1 MEDPAQQ
8 LELITANFLGDDE
21 KVHTNLPWILNL
33 LTNNDLLWRLH
44 HVAEEANDLNNLT
57 KGSLATRAISALHK
71 WSVRLSSLLSSK
83 APTTQWAAACLIRI
97 SVEQAYSA
105 FQKEA
110 RSWCNGLLTAMK
122 TPNSTYVGDIV
133 RAVTKLLVK
142 SKVFPSLQRDLNQMY
157 LAKVITGICD
167 IIARSTP
174 VEPNILADLQ
184 NIITTFPNGAKAHS
198 ERIEVICFDII
209 MRLHEEKQ
217 SVRAA
222 TGCIVVLA
230 QLKREKGGDYGESK
244 IIDRVC
250 ASVKELLDEIF
261 SSIDAETTTREASNG
276 LILPPVSGGYHI
288 ELPVRISQLQAIVT
302 VLSTIL
308 SVTTQSFRV
317 ESVVALI
324 RRMYAGAGKAQW
336 YDLGNAFGPK
346 YLRLLVPLVCITANQ
361 LLTIL
366 LSRKVWTDVEFTWTI
381 CAKALEHSRYHH
393 TLRLSGY
400 QLISKAIATF
410 GCEIVRIGSSTL
422 SKAVLHDMNAYTKP
436 VSVRDPST
444 AQQSKKRKLDS
455 VDTTKNLEA
464 PDDWDLRIAALNV
477 LEHLILFGQ
486 AEANQIDISPLTHSL
501 VSCVF
506 ASATRNA
513 PDDAKHG
520 YQYQMLKCLLA
531 AMQSCTGRNG
541 DVLALGIKVFASF
554 LYHPDVRVREL
565 CKRGLIVSDLIIH
578 PRLPRFEY
586 TTTVEKYASPLEDEF
601 EPIASTSSN
610 VTGNQRDVA
619 PDRPVT
625 NPVTNPGAIP
635 TYDQA
640 IPAKRR
646 TSVTKV
652 HVQPTV
658 GKAVVPDI
666 AFKVVETQEVESV
679 TETAIVRETLV
690 HSREYQPNE
699 VSMDSTT
706 MSNSDTPPVEN
717 VGPKEGPSDDTADPM
732 DADDDGLP
740 EISVNDDDDEDEL
753 PEINIDEEEEEESE

>member
-8 LELITANFLGDDE
+8 LELITANLLGDDE
-21 KVHTNLPWILNL
+21 KIHTSLPWILNL
-33 LTNNDLLWRLH
+33 LTNNDLLWRLNYA
-44 HVAEEANDLNNLT
+44 AEEANDLNNVT
-57 KGSLATRAISALHK
+57 KSSPATRAISVLHK

-83 APTTQWAAACLIRI
+83 TPTTQWAAACLIRI
-97 SVEQAYSA
+97 SAEQAYSA

-142 SKVFPSLQRDLNQMY
+142 SKAFPSLQRDLNQMY
-157 LAKVITGICD
+157 LAKVIAAICD
-167 IIARSTP
+167 IMVRSTP
-174 VEPNILADLQ
+174 VEPNILIDLQ
-184 NIITTFPNGAKAHS
+184 SIITTFPNGAKAHS

-209 MRLHEEKQ
+209 TRLHEEKQ

-230 QLKREKGGDYGESK
+230 QLKREKGGDSGESK
-244 IIDRVC
+244 IIERVC
-250 ASVKELLDEIF
+250 ASVNELLDEIF
-261 SSIDAETTTREASNG
+261 SSIDAETTTRETNKG

-288 ELPVRISQLQAIVT
+288 ELPVRISQLQAIIT

-324 RRMYAGAGKAQW
+324 RRIYAGAGKVQ
-336 YDLGNAFGPK
+336 YDDGNSFGPM
-346 YLRLLVPLVCITANQ
+346 YLRLLVPLVCIAANQ

-366 LSRKVWTDVEFTWTI
+366 LSRKIWADVQFTWTI

-400 QLISKAIATF
+400 QLTSKAIATF
-410 GCEIVRIGSSTL
+410 GCEILRMGSSTL

-436 VSVRDPST
+436 VPVRDPSP

-455 VDTTKNLEA
+455 VDTTRNIES
-464 PDDWDLRIAALNV
+464 PDDWDLRIAALDV

-486 AEANQIDISPLTHSL
+486 AEATQIDISPLTHSL

-506 ASATRNA
+506 ASATRHA
-513 PDDAKHG
+513 PDDAKHP

-531 AMQSCTGRNG
+531 AMQCCTGRNG
-541 DVLALGIKVFASF
+541 DVLALGIKVFANF

-586 TTTVEKYASPLEDEF
+586 MTTVEKYASPLEDEF

-610 VTGNQRDVA
+610 VAGNQRNVA

-625 NPVTNPGAIP
+625 NPGVIP

-646 TSVTKV
+646 TSVIKV
-652 HVQPTV
+652 DVQPTV
-658 GKAVVPDI
+658 AKAVVPNL
-666 AFKVVETQEVESV
+666 AFQVVKTQEIERV
-679 TETAIVRETLV
+679 TEAAIVRESHV
-690 HSREYQPNE
+690 HSREYRTNK

-706 MSNSDTPPVEN
+706 TSNSETPAVEN
-717 VGPKEGPSDDTADPM
+717 VGPKEGPSHDTADPM
-732 DADDDGLP
+732 DADDDDLP
-740 EISVNDDDDEDEL
+740 EISVNDDEDEL
-753 PEINIDEEEEEESE
+753 PEINIDEEEAEESE